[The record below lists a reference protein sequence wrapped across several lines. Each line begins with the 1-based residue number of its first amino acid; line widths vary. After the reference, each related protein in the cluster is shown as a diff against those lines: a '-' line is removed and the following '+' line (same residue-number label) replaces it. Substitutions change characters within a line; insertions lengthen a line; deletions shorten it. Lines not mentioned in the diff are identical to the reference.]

1 MAAILSQVSSVTD
14 PDHTKLKPI
23 LDDGDKDGAAET
35 KDSSKSA
42 KRGAPR
48 LCPQEDEELAE
59 LCDFALSLCETQ
71 PLCPQ
76 EDEELAELCDFALSL
91 CETQHVSSITESDH
105 TKPKLKLDDGD
116 KDEAE
121 ETKDT
126 LKSPKQGEAGRGY
139 DDDSSDDDISGPMLS
154 SQEVE
159 ELVELCDFALSLY
172 ETQHPG
178 EYWKFE
184 RGYGGKR
191 WYTLTDQYLLEFF
204 GKKADCNSLRNFVVL
219 AICSDF
225 AGCEKFK
232 VDQCVLVK
240 DDEVEPMDENIKER
254 VSMESGRIFLF
265 SHKELQEH
273 YEKFVEFCKSALTYY
288 QERHVGEAYEFVE
301 IQTARHSI
309 IRGIFIFHAKKK
321 ADATLATFKAYT
333 HPLVLRMDIDVVGS
347 FEEYFSGL
355 FASLRSLSLPLCS
368 AVSLRPLPP
377 IVSPAAVLPHRLA
390 ATAHHRQRPPS
401 LTSQPLRL

>member
-1 MAAILSQVSSVTD
+1 MC
-14 PDHTKLKPI
+14 
-23 LDDGDKDGAAET
+23 
-35 KDSSKSA
+35 
-42 KRGAPR
+42 APR

>member
-1 MAAILSQVSSVTD
+1 
-14 PDHTKLKPI
+14 
-23 LDDGDKDGAAET
+23 
-35 KDSSKSA
+35 
-42 KRGAPR
+42 
-48 LCPQEDEELAE
+48 
-59 LCDFALSLCETQ
+59 
-71 PLCPQ
+71 
-76 EDEELAELCDFALSL
+76 
-91 CETQHVSSITESDH
+91 
-105 TKPKLKLDDGD
+105 
-116 KDEAE
+116 
-121 ETKDT
+121 
-126 LKSPKQGEAGRGY
+126 
-139 DDDSSDDDISGPMLS
+139 MLS

-191 WYTLTDQYLLEFF
+191 WSTLTDQYFLEFF

-225 AGCEKFK
+225 VGCEKFK

-254 VSMESGRIFLF
+254 VSMENGRIFLF

-273 YEKFVEFCKSALTYY
+273 YKKFVEFCKSALTYY

-321 ADATLATFKAYT
+321 ADATLATFKTYT

-347 FEEYFSGL
+347 FEQYFSGY
-355 FASLRSLSLPLCS
+355 
-368 AVSLRPLPP
+368 
-377 IVSPAAVLPHRLA
+377 
-390 ATAHHRQRPPS
+390 
-401 LTSQPLRL
+401 